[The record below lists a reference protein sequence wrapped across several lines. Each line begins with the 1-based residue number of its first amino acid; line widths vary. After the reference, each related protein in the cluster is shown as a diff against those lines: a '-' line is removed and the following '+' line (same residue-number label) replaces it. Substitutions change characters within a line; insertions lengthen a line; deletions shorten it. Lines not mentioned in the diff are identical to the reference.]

1 MNNIE
6 YFYILIQIAVFFRT
20 SSAKC
25 FHHFF
30 HSFHLSQSIIRGGKI
45 TPYYESYQHSL
56 IILLLMY
63 LNPKGEVKNKVKSI
77 AMKLGIVK
85 TEEDDY
91 LDWKSIK
98 KYWNVLLKSIKILI
112 NIIKVLECVGKY
124 SNIDK
129 RHSLILK
136 VKMTVCMRK
145 ALKSIKKCS
154 KVLRSITSWRQRKM
168 TTWIE
173 KVSKSIRTRLLI
185 KMTVCMRKTRRGI

>member
-1 MNNIE
+1 MVIMVMGMENVVTLNGVDDDGVILGDDAYLQVNIAMTAT
-6 YFYILIQIAVFFRT
+6 YMIFGLSLFWMVFHLVQVNFRT

-30 HSFHLSQSIIRGGKI
+30 HSFHSSQSIIRGGKI

-91 LDWKSIK
+91 LD
-98 KYWNVLLKSIKILI
+98 
-112 NIIKVLECVGKY
+112 
-124 SNIDK
+124 
-129 RHSLILK
+129 
-136 VKMTVCMRK
+136 
-145 ALKSIKKCS
+145 
-154 KVLRSITSWRQRKM
+154 
-168 TTWIE
+168 
-173 KVSKSIRTRLLI
+173 
-185 KMTVCMRKTRRGI
+185 